1 YEKELALMGDDYQE
15 IFRQQ
20 LRETQERQA
29 AGLPRPVWIKDAF
42 QQQIRQTTGEKGDA
56 S

>member
-1 YEKELALMGDDYQE
+1 LALMGDDYQE

-20 LRETQERQA
+20 LRESQERQA
-29 AGLPRPVWIKDAF
+29 AGLPRPIWIKDTF

>member
-1 YEKELALMGDDYQE
+1 
-15 IFRQQ
+15 
-20 LRETQERQA
+20 TQERQA

-56 S
+56 L